1 MKARA
6 RLPWRHDCL
15 VVPHGRAACGHHR
28 VIVPD
33 GAADTIERSG
43 CGNSR
48 INGVSDHEFWRFP
61 ASPRVQGVRDRSR
74 GRAFL
79 ARRTGRHQKR
89 TRGTRSRA
97 KTRGSRATRDKGQA
111 RQPRNLDSLA
121 LSASAI
127 RPIPK
132 RSRARVARSHGSR
145 RLTGARACLT
155 WSPSSR
161 SAGWCLRRIART
173 DSGCSGCQL
182 RSRPDLLEGLV
193 ADRIQAPVLVVEV
206 PPLRVINAEALR
218 FHGPAE

>member
-1 MKARA
+1 MVILESTESVITSSGGFPRRRVCRVSAIALVAAPSLLGAQAAIRNE
-6 RLPWRHDCL
+6 L
-15 VVPHGRAACGHHR
+15 VVR
-28 VIVPD
+28 
-33 GAADTIERSG
+33 
-43 CGNSR
+43 
-48 INGVSDHEFWRFP
+48 DHER
-61 ASPRVQGVRDRSR
+61 RR
-74 GRAFL
+74 G
-79 ARRTGRHQKR
+79 
-89 TRGTRSRA
+89 
-97 KTRGSRATRDKGQA
+97 GSRATRDKGQA
-111 RQPRNLDSLA
+111 RQRRNLDSLA
-121 LSASAI
+121 LSTSAI

-161 SAGWCLRRIART
+161 SAGWYLRRIART

-182 RSRPDLLEGLV
+182 RSRPDLLERLV

>member
-1 MKARA
+1 MTW
-6 RLPWRHDCL
+6 LPGCA
-15 VVPHGRAACGHHR
+15 PHGRAACGHHR

-33 GAADTIERSG
+33 GVADTIERSG

-48 INGVSDHEFWRFP
+48 INGVSDDEFWRFP
-61 ASPRVQGVRDRSR
+61 RRRVC
-74 GRAFL
+74 
-79 ARRTGRHQKR
+79 
-89 TRGTRSRA
+89 GTRSRA

-111 RQPRNLDSLA
+111 RQRRNLDSHA
-121 LSASAI
+121 LSTSAI
-127 RPIPK
+127 RAIPK

-161 SAGWCLRRIART
+161 SAGWYLRRIART

-182 RSRPDLLEGLV
+182 RSRPDLLERLV

-206 PPLRVINAEALR
+206 PPLRVIDAEALG

>member
-1 MKARA
+1 MVILESTESVMTSSGGFPRRRVCRVSAIA
-6 RLPWRHDCL
+6 L
-15 VVPHGRAACGHHR
+15 VAA
-28 VIVPD
+28 PSLL
-33 GAADTIERSG
+33 GAQAAI
-43 CGNSR
+43 
-48 INGVSDHEFWRFP
+48 
-61 ASPRVQGVRDRSR
+61 
-74 GRAFL
+74 
-79 ARRTGRHQKR
+79 RTN
-89 TRGTRSRA
+89 RGTRSRA

-111 RQPRNLDSLA
+111 RQRRNLDSLA
-121 LSASAI
+121 LSTSAI
-127 RPIPK
+127 RAIPK

-182 RSRPDLLEGLV
+182 RSRPDLLERLV

-206 PPLRVINAEALR
+206 PPLRVIDAEALG